1 MMAKPIQD
9 PTCGQSRQGEGGQGW
24 AAPAVLVRGWEP
36 HARARGA
43 WSKGALHDEAAR
55 QSPTATS
62 PAGHLPGPTEAT
74 VSPFPNVPSSNC
86 RSSHGARHRPLL
98 EASPPHGTPSPRRE
112 RRGGQTLTS

>member
-43 WSKGALHDEAAR
+43 WSKGALHDEAAP

-62 PAGHLPGPTEAT
+62 PAGHLPGPQRPQSLHFQMFQVQTAETATEPGTA
-74 VSPFPNVPSSNC
+74 PS
-86 RSSHGARHRPLL
+86 
-98 EASPPHGTPSPRRE
+98 
-112 RRGGQTLTS
+112 